1 MFCFFLESLEEG
13 SWPTQSIQKLPLFDI
28 TGKEVQMGS
37 LVPAFH
43 SRPSAISWE
52 IGHTQEDT
60 LNGWGVGWERFP
72 LSESRCEQP
81 VLTL

>member
-1 MFCFFLESLEEG
+1 MFCFFLENLEEW
-13 SWPTQSIQKLPLFDI
+13 SWPTQSIQKLPLFDS

-37 LVPAFH
+37 LVPAIH
-43 SRPSAISWE
+43 SRPSVISWE

-60 LNGWGVGWERFP
+60 LNGWGGVWEKFP
-72 LSESRCEQP
+72 LSESRSEPP